1 MKTEKQIND
10 DLRLDLQAGYERE
23 YDLQE
28 QLLQANNEIM
38 SLVAANAL
46 LEQKIKLK
54 SLH

>member
-1 MKTEKQIND
+1 MTDQKKIVD

-46 LEQKIKLK
+46 LEQKIKFRRLQ
-54 SLH
+54 